1 MDPFSGL
8 PFDLQLEQLKRYCNG
23 DGSIDVDG
31 DVFIDS
37 CNLTKIPFKFRNVSR
52 GFNCSS
58 NNRLISLEGAPISI
72 FNFWCDGNNSN
83 IPYSEIFKIVD
94 RVKGSIYYSSR
105 YLPED
110 KIKRDRDVKTVLK
123 DNELGSLNV

>member
-37 CNLTKIPFKFRNVSR
+37 CD
-52 GFNCSS
+52 CS